1 MHNTRNLWTKLRTP
15 VWPTRHII
23 KVLTFI
29 LSLFSL
35 FSHRHLQN
43 TKESLMLLNNG
54 TTVSSCLETST
65 KFEFTKLNKFKSY
78 LLKRAYYT
86 YKSIK
91 QLSHIDSWHKEVFI
105 ALCGKHNV
113 QIQQIRSNQR
123 INLCLKCIKC
133 WLKIVKNAAVSLCK
147 ATILPPSP
155 SVEWND
161 PFSSRNSCQWWILS
175 HQYINIKS
183 YQSQACNKTLV
194 LVLNSFIIT
203 EDSDK
208 NIKFSIKFRY
218 QTLKTT
224 ACGMCTCLFHKF
236 SFEKC
241 SYSTFTGYTCI
252 ASEIN

>member
-175 HQYINIKS
+175 HQYINTFCIFQRLSVTCVSAIKHFVLNGFVINENLKNS
-183 YQSQACNKTLV
+183 EKKLESAYKVLLWNTSKAACDTCFCIDLV
-194 LVLNSFIIT
+194 LRNAATV
-203 EDSDK
+203 
-208 NIKFSIKFRY
+208 
-218 QTLKTT
+218 
-224 ACGMCTCLFHKF
+224 
-236 SFEKC
+236 
-241 SYSTFTGYTCI
+241 
-252 ASEIN
+252 